1 MRTVTSP
8 AWAQA
13 LPYVPRTLVDALARR
28 GDGRAGWIE
37 PLDGTLL
44 VADVSG
50 FTPLSEALSRLGS
63 EGAERLT
70 AIMNGYFERLLDIAA
85 ERGGDNL
92 KFGGDALCLA
102 FTGPGHA
109 DRAVAA
115 ALAMQRST
123 GDVAAIRIGA
133 THQRLAMSIGVHTA
147 RFWFA
152 TAGTSAR
159 MQHLLLGGEAARLAA
174 TEGAAER
181 GEVAV
186 TAATRAALTDA
197 DVDDLDDRLVV
208 RRSTDVRVAPSPPV
222 NLTPALGDALLPYL
236 PPRVAESVRAD
247 EIDLRGTGDHRRVAV
262 LFVGLRGVNELV
274 DRDGAD
280 VAFAEVQAYV
290 QLLLELL
297 DRHHGYLAGNDIDP
311 KGTKFICLFGAP
323 VAAEDDAA
331 AALRFTADLLDAWA
345 ARGSPL
351 IHQVGINL
359 GSVFAG
365 DAGSA
370 RRRDYTI
377 IGDHVNLA
385 ARLMGVAAPGEAAA
399 AAWIESGLDRRI
411 LAPDDPVTV
420 KGKSEPVPI
429 GRLQPGARW
438 EALLP
443 AGEVGAPTTLV
454 GRDAE
459 LAAAR
464 GALDRCA
471 SGTGPPLHVV
481 GEPGTGTTS
490 LVEAA
495 LGDRLDWGVLQG
507 RCYAYT
513 TALPY
518 WCWTGLL
525 GGLLGLESRAAADA
539 PAAVH
544 DAVARLVPSRTD
556 DAGLLGGL
564 LGIEMGSGAGRAW
577 TGRHSSRWRSPWWW
591 TSSRPRP
598 RTGRWR
604 SWSRTPSG
612 PTRARSPC
620 CGTSRA
626 RLPTSRWPSW

>member
-1 MRTVTSP
+1 MRTATSP

-454 GRDAE
+454 GRDTE
-459 LAAAR
+459 LAAAEGPST
-464 GALDRCA
+464 GARVARDRPCTW
-471 SGTGPPLHVV
+471 SGSRARERRHWSRQRWATGS
-481 GEPGTGTTS
+481 TG
-490 LVEAA
+490 A
-495 LGDRLDWGVLQG
+495 
-507 RCYAYT
+507 C
-513 TALPY
+513 
-518 WCWTGLL
+518 C
-525 GGLLGLESRAAADA
+525 RAAATRTRRPCRTRA
-539 PAAVH
+539 GPACSGGCWGSSRVRRRTPPPPSTTRLLASCRR
-544 DAVARLVPSRTD
+544 ARTTPACWGACSGSRW
-556 DAGLLGGL
+556 ARGP
-564 LGIEMGSGAGRAW
+564 GRVW
-577 TGRHSSRWRSPWWW
+577 TWRPSSRWRSPWWW

-598 RTGRWR
+598 RTGPWR

-612 PTRARSPC
+612 PTRAHSPC
-620 CGTSRA
+620 SGTSRA
-626 RLPTSRWPSW
+626 TPPTSRWPSW